1 MKPNKVVLI
10 GILGV
15 IMLLVLINAVF
26 IVDQTQQAVVVQFG
40 KPIRE
45 AVEPGINIKIPLI
58 QQVMTFDKRLLQ
70 WDGRPTRIPTLDK
83 KYIWVDTCARWK
95 IVSPL
100 AFLESVEGSEAIAQS
115 KLDNI
120 IEGAVRN
127 SIADNSLIEVVR
139 NTNRSMF
146 TTEVSSGGEEVR
158 VQKEVEEIEVGREN
172 ITRAILLDAAQK
184 SLALGI
190 ELVDVR
196 IKRINY
202 VESVRDRVFERMIAE
217 RLQMAAQYRSQ
228 GEGEK
233 SKILGDKEIQLK
245 TILSQ
250 AYKEAQQIKGRG
262 DAEATR
268 IYAGAYNKDPE
279 FYSFVK
285 TLETY
290 EKTLDENTWLILT
303 TDSDYLKYLK
313 KLDYGG

>member
-1 MKPNKVVLI
+1 MRSRRILLI
-10 GILGV
+10 GILGLV
-15 IMLLVLINAVF
+15 VLIVLINAVF

-45 AVEPGINIKIPLI
+45 ITTPGLSIKIPFV
-58 QQVMTFDKRLLQ
+58 QQVVTFDKRLLQ

-100 AFLESVEGSEAIAQS
+100 GFLESVEGSESIAQA

-127 SIADNSLIEVVR
+127 RIADNALIEVVR
-139 NTNRSMF
+139 NTNRPMF

-158 VQKEVEEIEVGREN
+158 VQKEVEEIEVGREE
-172 ITRAILLDAAQK
+172 ITRTILRDAAEK
-184 SLALGI
+184 SLTLGI

-250 AYKEAQQIKGRG
+250 AYEEAQKIRGRA
-262 DAEATR
+262 DAEATQ
-268 IYAGAYNKDPE
+268 IYARAYNRDPD
-279 FYSFVK
+279 FYSFFK

-290 EKTLDENTWLILT
+290 EKTLDESTWLILT
-303 TDSDYLKYLK
+303 TESDYLKYLK
-313 KLDYGG
+313 ELGPGG

>member
-1 MKPNKVVLI
+1 MRSNR
-10 GILGV
+10 
-15 IMLLVLINAVF
+15 LVLYIVAGFIGLIVINSIFF
-26 IVDQTQQAVVVQFG
+26 IVDQTQQAIITQFG

-45 AVEPGINIKIPLI
+45 VTDPGLKIKLPFL
-58 QQVMTFDKRLLQ
+58 QRVVTFDKRLLQ
-70 WDGRPTRIPTLDK
+70 WDGRPNRIPTLDK
-83 KYIWVDTCARWK
+83 RYIWVNTCARWK

-100 AFLESVEGSEAIAQS
+100 KFLQSVEGSESIAHA

-120 IEGAVRN
+120 IDGAVRN
-127 SIADNSLIEVVR
+127 QIANHELIEVVPR
-139 NTNRSMF
+139 A
-146 TTEVSSGGEEVR
+146 EGEAE
-158 VQKEVEEIEVGREN
+158 K
-172 ITRAILLDAAQK
+172 ITRTILKAAAEK
-184 SLALGI
+184 TLALGI

-202 VESVRDRVFERMIAE
+202 VESVRERVFERMIAE

-250 AYKEAQQIKGRG
+250 AYRESQEIKGKA
-262 DAEATR
+262 DAEATK
-268 IYAGAYNKDPE
+268 IYAGAFNKDPE

-290 EKTLDENTWLILT
+290 KNTLDKNTWLILT
-303 TDSDYLKYLK
+303 TESDYLKYLK
-313 KLDYGG
+313 KLGVGG